1 MNTLNE
7 LAAALGDDANF
18 STTVTNSIAT
28 KLPKAGGTMTG
39 NLNLGN
45 NIKAQFGAGNDLQIY
60 HNAGTSFI
68 TESGSSN
75 LKIGGENLYLQNT
88 AHNENY
94 LAAIANQGVT
104 LYYNNLAKIAT
115 TSTGIDVTG
124 TVTADGLTVDG
135 DITVNDA
142 SPSISFFD
150 TDGTNQRGQV
160 RQVSDRI
167 IVSSR
172 NNTAYGSIY
181 FTGQDASTEIN
192 RMVIDGPTGDISFYE
207 DTGTTAKLF
216 WDSSAESL
224 GIGTSSP
231 EEALHVSGSFGD
243 AITSKFEN
251 TGSALSYIEFEN
263 SAASGAL
270 IGARG
275 QRLSFLPN
283 GTETMVIDASGNV
296 GINQSNPTQKLHVS
310 GNAIITGLTRIGDG
324 TASSPSYQFVSDTD
338 TGMYRAGSNVL
349 GFSTG
354 ASERM
359 LIDSAGVI
367 ISSKSSGIFLKNSSG
382 GTNSTQIQVSNTG
395 GDMRVGVESS
405 SGGAIQV
412 DTSPYAAVF
421 GNQGNYPTQF
431 TTNGTTRMTI
441 DASGNVGIGCTPGY
455 AFEVRTNDTSVT
467 PQQVIRQLGS
477 GDAAIGFQIPS
488 AANWYAGVDNSA
500 SDSFVIGRGLAVGTN
515 VAMTID
521 ASGNVGIGTVPS
533 NWIDQSTALEIGP
546 SMALEDYSVGG
557 ANASVIYNNA
567 YRNASNVIVYKETD
581 FASTYGQY
589 NGEHIFNVAPSG
601 TAGATISLTQALKM
615 TQSEVVANGLG
626 VDRDFRVESVN
637 SQYALFVDAANNSVG
652 IKTNA
657 TDAALNVNSQSG
669 TIDAIRIQGSG
680 GNNFIAGYG
689 NQGNLSFTLQEGEGD
704 DASTLILYRLGN
716 AQHIIDADSNENVIF
731 NEQGDNIDF
740 RVESD
745 ANANALF
752 VDASTNRV
760 GILTA
765 SPSEALHVTGRS
777 RINSLYLGEV
787 SGSTD
792 IVQGTS
798 GNLYLTGSGSNITL
812 GSSEAIFNEAGA
824 NIDFRVESDTNAN
837 MLFVDGGANAVSVGM
852 AAVPK
857 TFNVLG
863 SYENAGF
870 YRDITVSGMG
880 ATYLNIGRKD
890 VNGAIVDGLRIS
902 GGGDNNVAASHNGYF
917 EVAIK
922 KAGTFTP
929 LISSYNSG
937 TSLVVNESGV
947 DMDFR
952 VEGDS
957 QTHALFVDASTNRVG
972 IHQSSP
978 SYPLDVN
985 GAIHSATNVIIG
997 DSSLSPGTLTL
1008 NDNSTTGYTLAMTG
1022 TGTRAFAMQG
1032 SASGGGYSMTMENL
1046 GTGVFNLR
1054 VDGQLTAGASA
1065 SPFSNDALTIRGA
1078 QDGTA
1083 IKFEAGG
1090 SHRFDLDCNGTG
1102 TDNLSFNNV
1111 DGTKLFTIYRVNEI
1125 VVNEDSSSTVDF
1137 RVESNTK
1144 NEMLYVDAGNDVVN
1158 INSTQTTHQMG
1169 GGYRTDG
1176 LLKDFKR
1183 DEAVA
1188 TFNESATSGTTS
1200 RTRRLIIP
1208 LYNYGPVRITIM
1220 NGGHL
1225 YNNGAAFG
1233 FRETTFYIAME
1244 SSSLRVNTK
1253 VDGVNAGTYA
1263 SSYGVPTAT
1272 AHSSLPELKIEF
1284 TVAAQMTCSTHVR
1297 VEGYGANGI
1306 KSIETL

>member
-1 MNTLNE
+1 
-7 LAAALGDDANF
+7 
-18 STTVTNSIAT
+18 
-28 KLPKAGGTMTG
+28 
-39 NLNLGN
+39 
-45 NIKAQFGAGNDLQIY
+45 
-60 HNAGTSFI
+60 
-68 TESGSSN
+68 
-75 LKIGGENLYLQNT
+75 
-88 AHNENY
+88 
-94 LAAIANQGVT
+94 
-104 LYYNNLAKIAT
+104 
-115 TSTGIDVTG
+115 
-124 TVTADGLTVDG
+124 
-135 DITVNDA
+135 
-142 SPSISFFD
+142 
-150 TDGTNQRGQV
+150 
-160 RQVSDRI
+160 
-167 IVSSR
+167 
-172 NNTAYGSIY
+172 
-181 FTGQDASTEIN
+181 
-192 RMVIDGPTGDISFYE
+192 
-207 DTGTTAKLF
+207 
-216 WDSSAESL
+216 
-224 GIGTSSP
+224 
-231 EEALHVSGSFGD
+231 
-243 AITSKFEN
+243 
-251 TGSALSYIEFEN
+251 
-263 SAASGAL
+263 
-270 IGARG
+270 
-275 QRLSFLPN
+275 
-283 GTETMVIDASGNV
+283 
-296 GINQSNPTQKLHVS
+296 
-310 GNAIITGLTRIGDG
+310 
-324 TASSPSYQFVSDTD
+324 
-338 TGMYRAGSNVL
+338 
-349 GFSTG
+349 
-354 ASERM
+354 
-359 LIDSAGVI
+359 
-367 ISSKSSGIFLKNSSG
+367 
-382 GTNSTQIQVSNTG
+382 
-395 GDMRVGVESS
+395 
-405 SGGAIQV
+405 
-412 DTSPYAAVF
+412 
-421 GNQGNYPTQF
+421 
-431 TTNGTTRMTI
+431 
-441 DASGNVGIGCTPGY
+441 
-455 AFEVRTNDTSVT
+455 
-467 PQQVIRQLGS
+467 
-477 GDAAIGFQIPS
+477 
-488 AANWYAGVDNSA
+488 
-500 SDSFVIGRGLAVGTN
+500 
-515 VAMTID
+515 MTID

-824 NIDFRVESDTNAN
+824 NIDFRVESDAN
-837 MLFVDGGANAVSVGM
+837 THMVFVNGGNNQVNIGTSSTIGGMLNIAGSLRTMNTSNKVISSLRPSGWGYSQGAYGVTVLGDGTTGGTVSIGYDPSGNPSGAFTGYGQEMLFRSDMSFLQPNSAN
-852 AAVPK
+852 
-857 TFNVLG
+857 
-863 SYENAGF
+863 
-870 YRDITVSGMG
+870 
-880 ATYLNIGRKD
+880 
-890 VNGAIVDGLRIS
+890 
-902 GGGDNNVAASHNGYF
+902 NGYMPQIRM
-917 EVAIK
+917 E
-922 KAGTFTP
+922 
-929 LISSYNSG
+929 SSTG
-937 TSLVVNESGV
+937 
-947 DMDFR
+947 
-952 VEGDS
+952 
-957 QTHALFVDASTNRVG
+957 
-972 IHQSSP
+972 
-978 SYPLDVN
+978 
-985 GAIHSATNVIIG
+985 VIINENG
-997 DSSLSPGTLTL
+997 
-1008 NDNSTTGYTLAMTG
+1008 NDL
-1022 TGTRAFAMQG
+1022 
-1032 SASGGGYSMTMENL
+1032 
-1046 GTGVFNLR
+1046 
-1054 VDGQLTAGASA
+1054 
-1065 SPFSNDALTIRGA
+1065 
-1078 QDGTA
+1078 
-1083 IKFEAGG
+1083 
-1090 SHRFDLDCNGTG
+1090 
-1102 TDNLSFNNV
+1102 
-1111 DGTKLFTIYRVNEI
+1111 
-1125 VVNEDSSSTVDF
+1125 DF